1 MSAKSAN
8 QAVIRSFQSDVAA
21 IREAPPPYAIMSALH
36 VLIGLFVAV
45 GVLLA
50 VGQVDRVISS
60 TQGEI
65 ELTTPPQVYQA
76 LDQSIIK
83 SINVREGKSVS
94 KGEVMA
100 TLDPTFATADVTQL
114 KQQVASLNAQ
124 ILREEAELSGRAP
137 NFAAT
142 TDADQRHYDELQQKL
157 FIDRQAQY
165 QAQIKNYDEQIKQT
179 EANIAKTHNDIDRFG
194 ERADIADKIEGMR
207 SKLLASGAGSLL
219 NQLQS
224 KDNNIELRRQ
234 VENLTNSLKE
244 AEAQASALRATRDAF
259 VQQWR
264 ATTSQDLVT
273 SQNNR
278 DQARAQLEKALRHQD
293 LVSIEALE
301 DSIILSIAKLSVG
314 SVLQP
319 GDKFIT
325 AMPVNQPVVANIHVL
340 SRDVGFIKVGDPVV
354 LKIDAFSFSEHGTV
368 EGKVQWISEGAFWTN
383 EQTGQPAEAYYKV
396 GVSIDHVN
404 FRNVPANVRLMPGMT
419 LTADIKV
426 GRRAAGRYLLDGLIG
441 SIGSAMRE
449 P

>member
-1 MSAKSAN
+1 MSAKSAD
-8 QAVIRSFQSDVAA
+8 QALIRSFQSDVAA
-21 IREAPPPYAIMSALH
+21 IREAPPPHAAMSTVH
-36 VLIGLFVAV
+36 VLIAFMVVVA
-45 GVLLA
+45 LLLTF
-50 VGQVDRVISS
+50 GQIDRVIASS
-60 TQGEI
+60 QGEI
-65 ELTTPPQVYQA
+65 ELLAPPQVYQA

-83 SINVREGKSVS
+83 SINVREGMKVS

-100 TLDPTFATADVTQL
+100 TLDPTFAQADVTQL

-124 ILREEAELSGRAP
+124 ILRDDAELAGHVP
-137 NFAAT
+137 NFPT
-142 TDADQRHYDELQQKL
+142 TSDADQLHYNDLQQKL
-157 FIDRQAQY
+157 YFDRDAQY
-165 QAQIKNYDEQIKQT
+165 RAQIKNYDEQIKQT
-179 EANIAKTHNDIDRFG
+179 EATIAKTHNDIDRYG
-194 ERADIADKIEGMR
+194 ERADIADKIEAMR

-259 VQQWR
+259 TQQWR

-293 LVSIEALE
+293 LVNIEALD

-319 GDKFIT
+319 GDRFIT
-325 AMPVNQPVVANIHVL
+325 AMPANQPVQATIHVL
-340 SRDVGFIKVGDPVV
+340 SRDVGFIRVGDPVV
-354 LKIDAFSFSEHGTV
+354 MKVDAFNFSEHGTV
-368 EGKVQWISEGAFWTN
+368 DGKVLWISEGAFWTN
-383 EQTGQPAEAYYKV
+383 EQTNQPTEAYYKV
-396 GVSIDHVN
+396 GVSIDKVN
-404 FRNVPANVRLMPGMT
+404 FRNVPDNVRLMPGMT
-419 LTADIKV
+419 LSADIRV
-426 GRRAAGRYLLDGLIG
+426 GKRSMGRYFLDAMF
-441 SIGSAMRE
+441 SSVSSAMRE